1 MAEHENTAH
10 KSAERLFTAL
20 EDDDPSK
27 SLASV
32 AALRSLVDRQ
42 EAIQVRRARDRGWTW
57 RQIGAVLGVSRQSVH
72 KKHSGRRDI

>member
-1 MAEHENTAH
+1 VTEHENTAH
-10 KSAERLFTAL
+10 ESAERLFTAL

-42 EAIQVRRARDRGWTW
+42 EAIQVRRARDSGWTW
-57 RQIGAVLGVSRQSVH
+57 RQIGAILGVSRQAVH